1 MAPGAWA
8 HGAKMYE
15 DTRGALLPHAHH
27 DACNDV
33 PETEPLMGSASRHRL
48 LVAPLK
54 AANRPPWG
62 SRAMGPD
69 PEVESAARRDLQHIE
84 DI

>member
-1 MAPGAWA
+1 MAPGTWA

-15 DTRGALLPHAHH
+15 DTRGAPLPHAHH
-27 DACNDV
+27 DACDGV
-33 PETEPLMGSASRHRL
+33 PDTKPPMGSDSRHRL

-54 AANRPPWG
+54 AAKG
-62 SRAMGPD
+62 TKAIGPD
-69 PEVESAARRDLQHIE
+69 PEVERATRSDLQQIE